1 MLPVF
6 CNCLFAFFVYS
17 ILAENRA
24 ATGLQ
29 PDAVPHKVPP
39 LRALCAD
46 RVQVRGGN
54 AGAAC
59 SAQAGKGMAES
70 EIRGVAPQKSSTT
83 APGVSLTHPERAF
96 LTCLTDPFADSDN
109 DEADLL
115 RLGQAALLRRE
126 DILFI
131 KEWILCQGVHWL
143 SCAEAGLTQIEGAR
157 VFRNPVVRRIINAA
171 AEQGYCVGTSAMKEE
186 IEDFFSQRI
195 RNPFLPEAVRDNA
208 ADKLA
213 KLKGFYPD
221 NGSKGG
227 GQANVQI
234 NFVNPYAKP
243 EVSVHEA
250 D

>member
-1 MLPVF
+1 M
-6 CNCLFAFFVYS
+6 
-17 ILAENRA
+17 E
-24 ATGLQ
+24 
-29 PDAVPHKVPP
+29 K
-39 LRALCAD
+39 
-46 RVQVRGGN
+46 
-54 AGAAC
+54 
-59 SAQAGKGMAES
+59 S
-70 EIRGVAPQKSSTT
+70 EIQGVAPQKSSTT

-96 LTCLTDPFADSDN
+96 LTRLTDPFADSDSE
-109 DEADLL
+109 DTELL
-115 RLGQAALLRRE
+115 RLGQTALLREE
-126 DILFI
+126 DVSFLR
-131 KEWILCQGVHWL
+131 EWILWQGVHWL
-143 SCAEAGLTQIEGAR
+143 SCVEAGLTQIEGAR

-186 IEDFFSQRI
+186 LEDFFSQRI

-221 NGSKGG
+221 NGGKGG

-243 EVSVHEA
+243 EVSGHEA

>member
-1 MLPVF
+1 MKNRGCSGYQPEARLYKHHPPRVF
-6 CNCLFAFFVYS
+6 VHILCKSFA
-17 ILAENRA
+17 RQDR
-24 ATGLQ
+24 GG
-29 PDAVPHKVPP
+29 
-39 LRALCAD
+39 LRADIRA
-46 RVQVRGGN
+46 RR
-54 AGAAC
+54 
-59 SAQAGKGMAES
+59 GKGMDNS
-70 EIRGVAPQKSSTT
+70 EIQGVAPQKTSAPT
-83 APGVSLTHPERAF
+83 PGVSLTHPESAF
-96 LTCLTDPFADSDN
+96 LTRLTDPFADSSDK
-109 DEADLL
+109 ELI
-115 RLGQAALLRRE
+115 RLGRTALLREE
-126 DILFI
+126 DVLFL

-143 SCAEAGLTQIEGAR
+143 SCVEAGLTQIEGAK

-186 IEDFFSQRI
+186 IEDYFSQRI

-221 NGSKGG
+221 SSNKGG

-243 EVSVHEA
+243 EVVVNEA